1 MHNSRRSVRR
11 HLPRVDS
18 GIRAAFATIWIAI
31 SLTTSLLALE
41 PSAHAGS
48 GTQPQ
53 PVVAPVERN
62 GFTQLTSYDSL
73 QAFLADVSR
82 GHSVRVDVLARSRAG
97 RVVSVALLNPQEA
110 PSGEQ
115 KLKILMFAQ
124 QHGDEASGK
133 EAMAMFLARWASGYY
148 AGTLQN
154 VDLCVV
160 PQMNPDG
167 SELRQRRTGDEI
179 DLNRSHVLLNSPEV
193 AALHGFFLR
202 WQPEVT
208 LDVHEYGAYSRS
220 WSDSGFI
227 KRGDVQLGMLSNL
240 NSSERLR
247 AYQRESVFPSI
258 ASAMSQAGYAFH
270 EYIVGTPRD
279 RIRHST
285 TEINDGRQSFG
296 ILNTLSFIQ
305 EGWKGRTPEE
315 NLERRVR
322 SQLLSIETLLRHC
335 DSHAAEIRDLVHA
348 ERRECERAAGK
359 PFALRMEHV
368 HGAGG
373 LRIPVKLVPS
383 GVDTT
388 WDVTPYHDVVRA
400 AARTSVP
407 SAYVVPAGLRAV
419 IDFLAMHRVN
429 MEPVSAGR
437 TVEVE
442 AMRIDSVGFDVLEE
456 DSLPRA
462 FTTMERS
469 VLTLQPGDIIVPTS
483 QWHGLFLPTVL
494 EPASMWGLTKYEAYS
509 WLLKTGRYPIF
520 RIR

>member
-1 MHNSRRSVRR
+1 
-11 HLPRVDS
+11 
-18 GIRAAFATIWIAI
+18 
-31 SLTTSLLALE
+31 
-41 PSAHAGS
+41 
-48 GTQPQ
+48 
-53 PVVAPVERN
+53 
-62 GFTQLTSYDSL
+62 
-73 QAFLADVSR
+73 
-82 GHSVRVDVLARSRAG
+82 DVLAKSRGGRS
-97 RVVSVALLNPQEA
+97 VSIAVLNPLEP
-110 PSGEQ
+110 PSGKQ

-133 EAMAMFLARWASGYY
+133 EAMTIFLARWASGDY
-148 AGTLQN
+148 AAILQN
-154 VDLCVV
+154 VDLCIV

-167 SELRQRRTGDEI
+167 SELQQRRTRDGI

-193 AALHGFFLR
+193 AALHEFFLR

-240 NSSERLR
+240 NSSARLR
-247 AYQRESVFPSI
+247 AYQRESVYPSI

-279 RIRHST
+279 RVRHST

-315 NLERRVR
+315 NLERRAK
-322 SQLLSIETLLRHC
+322 SQLLSIEALLRHC
-335 DSHAAEIRDLVHA
+335 DSHAAEIRELVQA
-348 ERRECERAAGK
+348 ERRECERMAGK

-368 HGAGG
+368 HSTGA
-373 LRIPVKLVPS
+373 LRIPVRLVPS
-383 GVDTT
+383 GADTT
-388 WDVTPYHDVVRA
+388 WEVTPYHDVVRA
-400 AARTSVP
+400 TAETTVP
-407 SAYVVPAGLRAV
+407 SAYVVPAGLRSV
-419 IDFLAMHRVN
+419 IDFLTMHHVS
-429 MEPVSAGR
+429 MEPVPAER

-456 DSLPRA
+456 DSLPRP
-462 FTTMERS
+462 FTTTERS
-469 VLTLQPGDIIVPTS
+469 VLTIQPGDFIVPTS

-494 EPASMWGLTKYEAYS
+494 EPASMWGLTKYESYS
-509 WLLKTGRYPIF
+509 WLLKKGRYPIF

>member
-1 MHNSRRSVRR
+1 VLASCAFRGSRRG
-11 HLPRVDS
+11 LC
-18 GIRAAFATIWIAI
+18 
-31 SLTTSLLALE
+31 SLASLFLLLA
-41 PSAHAGS
+41 AAGAVAGDNQRS
-48 GTQPQ
+48 L
-53 PVVAPVERN
+53 VAPVERS
-62 GFTQLTSYDSL
+62 GFVRLTPYDSL
-73 QAFLADVSR
+73 QTFLDEIAADSR
-82 GHSVRVDVLARSRAG
+82 IHVDVLARSRGG
-97 RVVSVALLNPQEA
+97 RTVSLALLNPPDA
-110 PSGEQ
+110 ASGKQ

-133 EAMAMFLARWASGYY
+133 EAMTMFLARWASGYY
-148 AGTLQN
+148 AATLQN
-154 VDLCVV
+154 VDLCIV

-167 SELRQRRTGDEI
+167 SELGQRRTSDGI

-193 AALHGFFLR
+193 AALHELFLR

-240 NSSERLR
+240 NSSGRLR
-247 AYQRESVFPSI
+247 DYQHASVYPSI

-270 EYIVGTPRD
+270 EYIVGTPQD
-279 RIRHST
+279 RVRHST

-322 SQLLSIETLLRHC
+322 SQLLSIEALLRYC
-335 DSHAAEIRDLVHA
+335 DSHSAEIRDLVQA
-348 ERRECERAAGK
+348 ERQECERAAGK
-359 PFALRMEHV
+359 SFALRMEHV
-368 HGAGG
+368 HRTGM
-373 LRIPVKLVPS
+373 LRIPVRLVPS

-388 WDVTPYHDVVRA
+388 REVTPYHDVVQVTA
-400 AARTSVP
+400 ETTVP
-407 SAYVVPAGLRAV
+407 SAYVVPAGLRSV
-419 IDFLAMHRVN
+419 IDLLTIHGVKT
-429 MEPVSAGR
+429 EPVLAER

-442 AMRIDSVGFDVLEE
+442 TIRIDSVGFDVLEE
-456 DSLPRA
+456 DSLPRP
-462 FTTMERS
+462 FTTMGRS
-469 VLTLQPGDIIVPTS
+469 VVTLRPGDLIVPTS

-494 EPASMWGLTKYEAYS
+494 EPVSMWGLTKYEPYS
-509 WLLKTGRYPIF
+509 WLLQKGRYPIF